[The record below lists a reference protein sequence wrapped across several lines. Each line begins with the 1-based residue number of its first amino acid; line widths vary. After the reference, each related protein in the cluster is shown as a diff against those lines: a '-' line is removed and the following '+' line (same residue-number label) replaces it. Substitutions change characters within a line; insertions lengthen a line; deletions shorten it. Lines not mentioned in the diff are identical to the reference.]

1 MPKMHV
7 RQPGFTYSAFRLFT
21 KNKKEHRISKKQE
34 IDDILLLYM
43 IFAVNVH
50 GILLWKIQ
58 NEYNYWCFSK
68 NIKWVWKQT
77 KKYEWVKEG
86 NVAIDQLN
94 HSCKVMIY
102 KYMQQLMKTNLL
114 LRKDFLK
121 PWKKVQVY
129 DFNIKKCVYWYIRW
143 HS

>member
-1 MPKMHV
+1 M
-7 RQPGFTYSAFRLFT
+7 LF
-21 KNKKEHRISKKQE
+21 KKYQMGLETNQ
-34 IDDILLLYM
+34 
-43 IFAVNVH
+43 
-50 GILLWKIQ
+50 
-58 NEYNYWCFSK
+58 
-68 NIKWVWKQT
+68 
-77 KKYEWVKEG
+77 KYEWVKER

-114 LRKDFLK
+114 LLKDFLK